1 MLPSGG
7 CGPGSNPGFACLLNF
22 LITLLYFSLL
32 LLNLKIVANK
42 MINKNKVLILSLT
55 TFTLISTFIQVYS
68 LQEFGFVLKSK
79 VTQCFT
85 EKVSKD
91 NFFKIEI
98 NTEIHMVKVEYAPPG
113 EHKFGENN
121 VNTFKKSFTAKEDG
135 DFLFCVTSITNNDQ
149 KVYLKFALGVSAK
162 DFSEIIKESDL
173 KPINDKVSSSLLYII
188 LTLLD

>member
-1 MLPSGG
+1 MKNKNIFKILS
-7 CGPGSNPGFACLLNF
+7 FAVFF
-22 LITLLYFSLL
+22 LIS
-32 LLNLKIVANK
+32 IVN
-42 MINKNKVLILSLT
+42 
-55 TFTLISTFIQVYS
+55 QVQS

-121 VNTFKKSFTAKEDG
+121 VNSFKKSFTAKEDG
-135 DFLFCVTSITNNDQ
+135 EFLFCVTSITNNDQ

-173 KPINDKVSSSLLYII
+173 KPINDKVSTSIYHFNLIR
-188 LTLLD
+188 